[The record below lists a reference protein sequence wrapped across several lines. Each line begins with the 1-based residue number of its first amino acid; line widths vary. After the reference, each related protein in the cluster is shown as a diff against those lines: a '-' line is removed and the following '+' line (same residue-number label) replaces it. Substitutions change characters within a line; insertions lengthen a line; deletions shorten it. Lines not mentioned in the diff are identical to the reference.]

1 MSQLT
6 TTSFGATHAVFIYTY
21 PVDAMMQHYK
31 YGSMLNISQ
40 TFGQLLKENS
50 QLETVDL
57 IIPMLMHP
65 ARLKERGFNQ
75 SLEIAKVL
83 TKNHK

>member
-1 MSQLT
+1 
-6 TTSFGATHAVFIYTY
+6 
-21 PVDAMMQHYK
+21 
-31 YGSMLNISQ
+31 MLNISQ

-75 SLEIAKVL
+75 SLGIAKVL